1 MIHYVRGETP
11 RRRADR
17 AGSESR
23 ERNAIHIVSTRTDK
37 TGPVPGQVQAAEKP
51 NEITAAAQAIAAK
64 HGGYTLAL
72 DVSIR

>member
-1 MIHYVRGETP
+1 
-11 RRRADR
+11 
-17 AGSESR
+17 
-23 ERNAIHIVSTRTDK
+23 
-37 TGPVPGQVQAAEKP
+37 VPGQVQAAEKP